1 MNEEIGEQD
10 NNQIVEIPIDGI
22 LDLHTFSPKD
32 VPSVVDE
39 YLRECRKLGIRDV
52 RIIHGKGKG
61 VLRRIVHSRLEKNPI
76 VESFYLDIGPS
87 GWGAT
92 IVVIKTDL

>member
-1 MNEEIGEQD
+1 MNEEINEQD

-61 VLRRIVHSRLEKNPI
+61 VLRCIVHSRLEKNPI
-76 VESFYLDIGPS
+76 VESFYLDGGPS

-92 IVVIKTDL
+92 IAVIKIN